1 MKAAGPPQGA
11 RPPGG
16 AARSDAPGEHTSAKG
31 PGASAPPPQP
41 ARNTDT
47 PPPIP
52 SASILQGRD
61 AISIEHNGRLY
72 QLRRTRQGKLIL
84 TK

>member
-1 MKAAGPPQGA
+1 MSGKAPVG
-11 RPPGG
+11 
-16 AARSDAPGEHTSAKG
+16 
-31 PGASAPPPQP
+31 SAPPPQP
-41 ARNTDT
+41 VRNTDT
-47 PPPIP
+47 PAPIP

-72 QLRRTRQGKLIL
+72 QLRQTRQGKLIL